1 MLKFKSSQ
9 NFLSISP
16 RKFGWM
22 TELGIY
28 AGDIDPAGGDGDTV
42 TVDCQLV
49 PMPEISSQFFA
60 ESSST
65 TSTAVSSVPLG
76 LVVTEFHALLAY
88 GNRVR
93 GICLLNEQVSYRN
106 ANNWNSIY
114 RNVRYWSYFFMN
126 SPFWNVCS
134 YYVRLVLT
142 SLLLLI
148 ICQILKRHLWNCRF
162 WNVCFWKIFILKFPS
177 LSFLNVY
184 RAWTD

>member
-1 MLKFKSSQ
+1 
-9 NFLSISP
+9 
-16 RKFGWM
+16 
-22 TELGIY
+22 
-28 AGDIDPAGGDGDTV
+28 
-42 TVDCQLV
+42 
-49 PMPEISSQFFA
+49 
-60 ESSST
+60 
-65 TSTAVSSVPLG
+65 
-76 LVVTEFHALLAY
+76 
-88 GNRVR
+88 VR

-126 SPFWNVCS
+126 SPFWNVCF

-148 ICQILKRHLWNCRF
+148 ICQILKRRLRNRWF

-184 RAWTD
+184 RVWTYYKPTAVKGGT